1 MIRLGALFPDHLNLN
16 GDLGNLEVI
25 AKQLEWR
32 GIDSETLAIRSIH
45 DLSQGLDFILVG
57 HGSLAA
63 WADIRDTFVEM
74 APTLKQLMTI
84 GVPALAI
91 SSGFEES
98 TMAGLFANLSPAP
111 IAPRISKFEIYSDG
125 DSEVLGYINTEVDL
139 PMLHREGNWIGSMLH
154 GPVLAKNPAL
164 LEEVL
169 TGIAKHGSV
178 PLAPFQANEKAG
190 QLADLISE
198 VWNLE
203 KDLASE

>member
-32 GIDSETLAIRSIH
+32 GIASETLAIRSVH
-45 DLSQGLDFILVG
+45 DLGQGVDFIFVG

-63 WADIRDTFVEM
+63 WVDIRDTFVEM
-74 APTLKQLMTI
+74 APILKQLLTT
-84 GVPALAI
+84 GTPGLAI
-91 SSGFEES
+91 SSGFEELALADIFS
-98 TMAGLFANLSPAP
+98 NLSPAP
-111 IAPRISKFEIYSDG
+111 IAQRISKFEIYHDG
-125 DSEVLGYINTEVDL
+125 ESEVLGYVNTEVDL

-154 GPVLAKNPAL
+154 GPILAKNSTL

-169 TGIAKHGSV
+169 TSVAKHAAV
-178 PLAPFQANEKAG
+178 PLAPIQANEKAG

-198 VWNLE
+198 VWKLE